1 MSKKHKIPLRKC
13 IVTKE
18 QHDKRE
24 LIRIV
29 KNKEGIVS
37 VDPSGKAHGRGA
49 YLKLDQKVIEK
60 ARKKDLIAK
69 HFGVEVENTLYHTL
83 MDLLHEQS

>member
-1 MSKKHKIPLRKC
+1 MSKKFKVPLRKC

-18 QHDKRE
+18 QHDKSA

-29 KNKEGIVS
+29 KSKEDVVS

-49 YLKLDQKVIEK
+49 YMKLDAKVIEK
-60 ARKKDLIAK
+60 ARKGNAIQK
-69 HFGVEVENTLYHTL
+69 HFGVKVHSEIYDELKS
-83 MDLLHEQS
+83 LLSHGS

>member
-13 IVTKE
+13 IVSKE
-18 QHDKRE
+18 QHDKRD

-29 KNKEGIVS
+29 KSKEGIVS

-60 ARKKDLIAK
+60 AKKQNLIAK
-69 HFGVEVENTLYHTL
+69 HFGVEVDNALYDTLK
-83 MDLLHEQS
+83 DLLNERT